1 MNKAILT
8 LRYAALPGLLL
19 IVFLA
24 QQQWPEIHRYGALWS
39 VRPRW
44 WQFFTCNFLSGNW
57 IHLLFNVLS
66 MAVLHWQ
73 FGPRVRLPVIL
84 LLFTV
89 FSSSAT
95 WIYAAFWMPPKAWLV
110 GASGGIYTLFGF
122 FGWFFRRARV
132 GWFGLRALSMPL
144 LAALPLII
152 AIEALIAH
160 LWLPQLA
167 WPMHAAGISAGFVF
181 ALGLQA
187 VCALCR
193 NVTTFQTIIHALEL
207 REPIAVME

>member
-1 MNKAILT
+1 MSDARRF
-8 LRYAALPGLLL
+8 LRYGALPFFLL

-39 VRPRW
+39 DRPRW
-44 WQFFTCNFLSGNW
+44 WQFFTCNFLSGNR
-57 IHLLFNVLS
+57 IHLLFNMLG
-66 MAVLHWQ
+66 MAVLHGQ

-84 LLFTV
+84 LLFTA
-89 FSSSAT
+89 FASAAT
-95 WIYAAFWMPPKAWLV
+95 WIYAAFWMPSHAWLV

-122 FGWFFRRARV
+122 FGWFLRRERM

-144 LAALPLII
+144 LAALPLLVGT
-152 AIEALIAH
+152 EALVAH

-167 WPMHAAGISAGFVF
+167 WPMHAVGICAGFIF
-181 ALGLQA
+181 ALGVQA

-193 NVTTFQTIIHALEL
+193 NVTLFQNMIHTLEL
-207 REPIAVME
+207 REPVAAME